1 MIRLGL
7 ERLKTTPWLL
17 AVVVLI
23 AVAGLLA
30 ERTLAG
36 REGSLPS
43 GPEAR
48 SADLTGLDCLI
59 QPAVLVEL
67 GSPVSGVI
75 EGIHVDRGE
84 RVEEGQL
91 LVELEAGVE
100 RATVE
105 LARARAEME
114 TEIRANEATLALD
127 QRRVSRKDRML
138 EKRAVSVD
146 DMDQAET
153 EALLG
158 ELELQQAQENRQLAW
173 LELARAQ
180 AALRRRAI
188 YSPFSGVVVDRMME
202 LGSRVSDEPVLKLAQ
217 LDPLRVELIAPA
229 HLFGTIEKGARAEV
243 ETELPVGGRFEG
255 TVAAVDPIIDA
266 ASGRFGVEIELPNPD
281 HEIPAGLRCQAQL
294 LRD

>member
-7 ERLKTTPWLL
+7 ERLKTMPWLL
-17 AVVVLI
+17 GVVVLV
-23 AVAGLLA
+23 AVVGLLA
-30 ERTLAG
+30 ERTLAR
-36 REGSLPS
+36 REGSLAS
-43 GPEAR
+43 GPEAE

-84 RVEEGQL
+84 RVAEGQL

-105 LARARAEME
+105 LARARAAME
-114 TEIRANEATLALD
+114 SEIRANEAKLALD
-127 QRRVSRKDRML
+127 RRRVSRKDRML
-138 EKRAVSVD
+138 EKRAVSID

-158 ELELQQAQENRQLAW
+158 ELELQQAQENRQLAR
-173 LELARAQ
+173 LELVRAQ

-188 YSPFSGVVVDRMME
+188 YSPFSGVVVHRMME
-202 LGSRVSDEPVLKLAQ
+202 LGSRVSDQPVLKLAQ

-229 HLFGTIEKGARAEV
+229 HLFGTIEKGSRAEV
-243 ETELPVGGRFEG
+243 MTELPVGGRFEG
-255 TVAAVDPIIDA
+255 TVASVDPIIDA

-281 HEIPAGLRCQAQL
+281 HEIPAGLRCQVQL